1 LAIDRV
7 ELRRRNRLQ
16 MTRCLNRFP
25 TVEPHG
31 SANELDSGDYH
42 AVFDRCLAEFN
53 WAEKTS
59 CEAG

>member
-1 LAIDRV
+1 
-7 ELRRRNRLQ
+7 
-16 MTRCLNRFP
+16 MPYRFP